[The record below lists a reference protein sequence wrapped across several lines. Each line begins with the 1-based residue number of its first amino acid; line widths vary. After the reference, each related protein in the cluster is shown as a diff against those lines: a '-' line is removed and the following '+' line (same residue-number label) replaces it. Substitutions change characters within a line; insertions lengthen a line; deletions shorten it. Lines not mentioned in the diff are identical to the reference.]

1 MSANCIVGQF
11 WDSTTQAQRT
21 PDDDYSQLHCL
32 PELRQ
37 CIQGVT
43 DNDNARLTASFQ
55 DLDKPVPE
63 CQTILDF
70 AAATADGGGRGNSW
84 NSFGSVKLQSIQ
96 HQQRTN
102 THYFYRLHAAQPA
115 VSEQWRDFS
124 YMWQSIQNRADV
136 NDDDDDDADRSQTI
150 TQTAVNYNSTNTSR
164 LFIFVF
170 FVVYLQSQNKTF
182 DWLSVSI

>member
-1 MSANCIVGQF
+1 MITHNQI
-11 WDSTTQAQRT
+11 
-21 PDDDYSQLHCL
+21 QLHCL

-136 NDDDDDDADRSQTI
+136 NDDDDDDDDDADQSQTI
-150 TQTAVNYNSTNTSR
+150 TQTAVNYNSTNTRHVSSSSSSSLCTYSHKTKLSTDFR
-164 LFIFVF
+164 FLFFPEI
-170 FVVYLQSQNKTF
+170 TPG
-182 DWLSVSI
+182 

>member
-1 MSANCIVGQF
+1 MITHNQI
-11 WDSTTQAQRT
+11 
-21 PDDDYSQLHCL
+21 QLHCL

-136 NDDDDDDADRSQTI
+136 NDDDDDDDDDADQSQTI
-150 TQTAVNYNSTNTSR
+150 TQTAVNYNSTNTRHVSSSSSSSLCTYSKTKLSTDFR
-164 LFIFVF
+164 FLFFPEI
-170 FVVYLQSQNKTF
+170 TPG
-182 DWLSVSI
+182 